1 MYRAIQKYGWD
12 NIEHNIL
19 FENLTQEQA
28 FEKEKELIAKYK
40 TNITRYGSDYGY
52 NLTDGGEGT
61 LGHKVPES
69 FKQKARDR
77 LIGKTGKDCPNSRP
91 VICDGI
97 EYESLNDFKEKNN
110 YPKGDLN
117 AWLNGKVGMPK
128 YWYDKKL
135 HYKDLGFDI
144 VKLSEVSEARYK
156 KVMVNDI
163 TFNTLE
169 ECADY
174 LGIKPSSISLYLNN
188 KQSPPESIINQ
199 NLRYEGEDY
208 HIFKEPDATHK
219 GRKIK
224 YLYNGKYFESQKKLA
239 EYLGVKSAT
248 LNSWLKGKNKM
259 PKGIENKIIECI
271 E

>member
-40 TNITRYGSDYGY
+40 TNITRYGSNYGY
-52 NLTDGGEGT
+52 DLTDGGEGS
-61 LGHKVPES
+61 LGHKVTEEL
-69 FKQKARDR
+69 KQKNRNR
-77 LIGKTGKDCPNSRP
+77 LLGKTGKDCPNSRI

-97 EYESLNDFKEKNN
+97 EYESLTEFKRKNN

-117 AWLNGKVGMPK
+117 GWLNGKVGMPK
-128 YWYDKKL
+128 YWYDKKF
-135 HYKDLGFDI
+135 HYKDLGFEA
-144 VKLSEVSEARYK
+144 VKLSQVSKARYK
-156 KVMVNDI
+156 KVMVNEIIFDS
-163 TFNTLE
+163 LE
-169 ECADY
+169 ECAKY
-174 LGIKPSSISLYLNN
+174 LNTSASLISPYLNN
-188 KQSPPESIINQ
+188 KKSPPVYIIKQ
-199 NLRYEGEDY
+199 NLRYEDENY
-208 HIFKEPDATHK
+208 HVFKESDATHK

-224 YLYNGKYFESQKKLA
+224 YECEGKVFASQKELA
-239 EYLGVKSAT
+239 IYLGVKPAT

-259 PKGIENKIIECI
+259 PENIKNKNIICI